1 MSRHSDFEL
10 CHTKLFYTTPQ
21 RARAWGVEPRG
32 ANAIEWPYSF
42 RIVRRVPG
50 LGGANSQAYGVDEN
64 GQVVGLAESSD
75 PDPKTENFCGFNTNH
90 ICLPFL
96 WQNGVMTPL
105 ATLCGHNGQA
115 YAMNNLG
122 VAAGVA
128 ENSTPDPTCPPPQVF
143 DFEAAKWVTWQPD
156 QKPQEL
162 PPYTGDSVGFAL
174 GLNDFGWVVGSS
186 GSCED
191 TVLQPFQGGPRAVL
205 WQGDTP
211 IDLGNLGAAFLNVAA
226 AVNDFGVV
234 TGGSSTGGGSIHTF
248 LWTQPIGKMQDLGA
262 VGADVMSFSTAIN
275 NQGQIVGQSCD
286 ANSDCRAYLWQN
298 GHMMDLNALI
308 PSNSGLYLLIAQGIN
323 DAGEIE
329 GQALEK
335 STGEL
340 IGFLATPRRG
350 GDSDQSLSPV
360 QTATNPMVLPEYVRS

>member
-10 CHTKLFYTTPQ
+10 CHTKLFYTST
-21 RARAWGVEPRG
+21 RARGAWNRVVRMPSSGRTHFGSFAAYPDSEEPT
-32 ANAIEWPYSF
+32 
-42 RIVRRVPG
+42 VRHTASMRTG
-50 LGGANSQAYGVDEN
+50 S
-64 GQVVGLAESSD
+64 VVGLAESSD

-105 ATLCGHNGQA
+105 ATLGGHNGQA

-275 NQGQIVGQSCD
+275 NQGQIVGQ
-286 ANSDCRAYLWQN
+286 
-298 GHMMDLNALI
+298 
-308 PSNSGLYLLIAQGIN
+308 
-323 DAGEIE
+323 
-329 GQALEK
+329 
-335 STGEL
+335 
-340 IGFLATPRRG
+340 
-350 GDSDQSLSPV
+350 
-360 QTATNPMVLPEYVRS
+360 